1 MNNLIAVIRD
11 EPFFFSL
18 HPPNERENL
27 FCFLL
32 SFLNVNPVNQ
42 NLYEGGQVP
51 VITPTSDGPETKQKT
66 GAWDDVSP
74 ADAL

>member
-11 EPFFFSL
+11 EPFFSF
-18 HPPNERENL
+18 PPNERENVFYFL
-27 FCFLL
+27 FFVFFLFL
-32 SFLNVNPVNQ
+32 LNVNPVNR

-51 VITPTSDGPETKQKT
+51 VITPTDEPEKKT

-74 ADAL
+74 DAL